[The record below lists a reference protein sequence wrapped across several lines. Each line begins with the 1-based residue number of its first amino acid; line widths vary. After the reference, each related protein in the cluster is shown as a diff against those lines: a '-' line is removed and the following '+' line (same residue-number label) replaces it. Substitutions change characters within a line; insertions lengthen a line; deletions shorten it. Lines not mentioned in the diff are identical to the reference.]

1 MENLKLFLRTYVLSI
16 DINQYYYF
24 DTLMKNYITF
34 NVALRA
40 CGHDTC
46 ELTKA
51 ICDCQAVFLKLHE
64 TANKA
69 RQHFDQV
76 GLQGTVREELDEA
89 EKDKLI

>member
-1 MENLKLFLRTYVLSI
+1 MEALKLFVRTYVLSI

-40 CGHDTC
+40 CGHDTS
-46 ELTKA
+46 ELTNA
-51 ICDCQAVFLKLHE
+51 ICDCQAAFLKLHE
-64 TANKA
+64 IANKA